1 MGRFLHVLFVLLGL
15 MGIEWAFVGDAKTG
29 ALFAVACFGVEIGR
43 GAAGMR
49 SAVDRKLAARFSFL
63 GGG

>member
-29 ALFAVACFGVEIGR
+29 ALFAVACFYVEIAR
-43 GAAGMR
+43 AAAGMR
-49 SAVDRKLAARFSFL
+49 SVVDKSLAKRYSHPI
-63 GGG
+63 G